1 MSPLMKQAYLKAKQL
16 PEVDQ
21 EAIASILLQEI
32 ESAVENGQIKLSESV
47 QLSES
52 ARDDVVVPGVEEASP
67 TGAAGGRDR
76 FHV

>member
-1 MSPLMKQAYLKAKQL
+1 MSPLMEQAFLKAKQL

-32 ESAVENGQIKLSESV
+32 ESAVENGQIKIFKSV
-47 QLSES
+47 QLSER
-52 ARDDVVVPGVEEASP
+52 ARDSVVVPGVEEASKLHAEER
-67 TGAAGGRDR
+67 GR